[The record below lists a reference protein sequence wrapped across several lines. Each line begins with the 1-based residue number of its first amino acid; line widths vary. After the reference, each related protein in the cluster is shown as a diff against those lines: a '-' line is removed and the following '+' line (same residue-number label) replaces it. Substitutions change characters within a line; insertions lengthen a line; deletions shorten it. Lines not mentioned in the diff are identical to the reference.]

1 MKVYSIAILLKSS
14 LYSVIISDDFSS
26 SANIREN
33 SWMTAIM
40 EINKDQPNENEN
52 NQKLFR
58 ACDNKRVSHHHLYFG
73 REAKASRKMRKFL
86 WWGKGRVSLMPWW
99 EVAGTGA
106 ILAHPLALSGGRCIF
121 SSLWLVQ
128 SWKWVQKPGKLA
140 IFHQVLAIL
149 SQWLQ
154 ELMVGSLG
162 VLLETDG
169 SLASWLFITSK
180 VLVSR
185 AGSYKLWVRILAVYM
200 VWTLS
205 IYIFCLLWHRCYF
218 IHSVLY
224 NKPPVAGGNTQ
235 GI

>member
-1 MKVYSIAILLKSS
+1 MRTRTIKSS
-14 LYSVIISDDFSS
+14 LELVTTSE
-26 SANIREN
+26 SATI
-33 SWMTAIM
+33 T
-40 EINKDQPNENEN
+40 
-52 NQKLFR
+52 
-58 ACDNKRVSHHHLYFG
+58 C
-73 REAKASRKMRKFL
+73 
-86 WWGKGRVSLMPWW
+86 
-99 EVAGTGA
+99 
-106 ILAHPLALSGGRCIF
+106 ILAEKQKPAEKWESFYGEKKGGFHRCPDGKLLALELYWCILWHCLGGRCIF